1 MKCYTLFMA
10 FLEGGAV
17 ETVLWPTKNGF
28 HRKKGDA
35 DMSRLG
41 DLIRLERTRQG
52 LTHKQVARK
61 CGVSD
66 KYLMEVEAGTRIIA
80 DDQARRILKSMGMT
94 EHTEADFTLDDIAAT
109 VDLQSAVP
117 QLTRATE
124 AKKAPAKATKEAE
137 VVAESDPGVAG
148 SIWLDA
154 LSGVLKHV
162 PIYNA
167 VMKEVGHRLL
177 PITNGKIEGAS
188 PDKVFYFMAPDN
200 GLRGFR
206 VQRGDL
212 LLVVPAQAAVDGAIM
227 LLQTPQGRVLRKVK
241 RVNDYQ
247 AMLQKYDEAFESEIK
262 NFNEL
267 TFVGRCVRLEA
278 ELT

>member
-1 MKCYTLFMA
+1 
-10 FLEGGAV
+10 
-17 ETVLWPTKNGF
+17 
-28 HRKKGDA
+28 
-35 DMSRLG
+35 MSRLG

-66 KYLMEVEAGTRIIA
+66 KYLMEVEAGTRIIQ
-80 DDQARRILKSMGMT
+80 DEQARRILKVMGLT
-94 EHTEADFTLDDIAAT
+94 QQTEADFSLDDIAAT

-117 QLTRATE
+117 QLTRAVEKKEKQPVAE
-124 AKKAPAKATKEAE
+124 AKA
-137 VVAESDPGVAG
+137 DPGVSG

-154 LSGVLKHV
+154 LAGVLKHV

-177 PITNGKIEGAS
+177 PITNGKIEGAN

-200 GLRGFR
+200 DLRGFR

-212 LLVVPAQAAVDGAIM
+212 VLVVPAQAAVDGAIM
-227 LLQTPQGRVLRKVK
+227 LLQTPLGRVLRKVK

-247 AMLQKYDEAFESEIK
+247 AMLQKYDDAFESEIK
-262 NFNEL
+262 NYNEI

-278 ELT
+278 DLT

>member
-1 MKCYTLFMA
+1 
-10 FLEGGAV
+10 
-17 ETVLWPTKNGF
+17 
-28 HRKKGDA
+28 
-35 DMSRLG
+35 MSRLG

-94 EHTEADFTLDDIAAT
+94 QQTEADFTLDDIAAT

-117 QLTRATE
+117 QLTRAAE
-124 AKKAPAKATKEAE
+124 AAKAAKAEKPEA
-137 VVAESDPGVAG
+137 VAESDPGVSG

-162 PIYNA
+162 PVYNA

-188 PDKVFYFMAPDN
+188 PDKVYYFMAPDN

-278 ELT
+278 DLT

>member
-1 MKCYTLFMA
+1 
-10 FLEGGAV
+10 
-17 ETVLWPTKNGF
+17 
-28 HRKKGDA
+28 
-35 DMSRLG
+35 MSRLG

-52 LTHKQVARK
+52 LTYKQVARK

-80 DDQARRILKSMGMT
+80 DDQARRILKTMGMQ
-94 EHTEADFTLDDIAAT
+94 EHTEADFSLDDIAAT
-109 VDLQSAVP
+109 VDLQSAIPSMGKAAEPPKKTVP
-117 QLTRATE
+117 E
-124 AKKAPAKATKEAE
+124 KEKP
-137 VVAESDPGVAG
+137 VAEAGAPVAG

-188 PDKVFYFMAPDN
+188 PDKVYYFKAPDN
-200 GLRGFR
+200 ELRGFR
-206 VQRGDL
+206 VQQGDL

-247 AMLQKYDEAFESEIK
+247 AMLQRPSWNNKLFP
-262 NFNEL
+262 
-267 TFVGRCVRLEA
+267 
-278 ELT
+278 

>member
-1 MKCYTLFMA
+1 
-10 FLEGGAV
+10 
-17 ETVLWPTKNGF
+17 
-28 HRKKGDA
+28 
-35 DMSRLG
+35 MSRLG

-52 LTHKQVARK
+52 LTYKQVARK

-80 DDQARRILKSMGMT
+80 DDQARRILKTMGMKAQ
-94 EHTEADFTLDDIAAT
+94 TEAEFTLDDIAAT

-117 QLTRATE
+117 RIQQAVE
-124 AKKAPAKATKEAE
+124 KKKAPAAQAPEA
-137 VVAESDPGVAG
+137 VAESDPGVSG

-154 LSGVLKHV
+154 LSSVLKRV
-162 PIYNA
+162 PVYNA

-177 PITNGKIEGAS
+177 PIANGKIEGAS
-188 PDKVFYFMAPDN
+188 PDKVYYFMAPDN
-200 GLRGFR
+200 ALRGFR

-212 LLVVPAQAAVDGAIM
+212 VLVVPAQAVTDGAIM

-247 AMLQKYDEAFESEIK
+247 AMLQKYDEAFESEIR
-262 NFNEL
+262 NYNEL
-267 TFVGRCVRLEA
+267 TVVGRCVRLEA
-278 ELT
+278 DLT

>member
-1 MKCYTLFMA
+1 
-10 FLEGGAV
+10 
-17 ETVLWPTKNGF
+17 
-28 HRKKGDA
+28 
-35 DMSRLG
+35 MSRLG

-117 QLTRATE
+117 QLSRATE
-124 AKKAPAKATKEAE
+124 AKKVPAKATKEAE

-162 PIYNA
+162 PVMNA
-167 VMKEVGHRLL
+167 AMKEVGHRLL
-177 PITNGKIEGAS
+177 PITNGKIEGAN
-188 PDKVFYFMAPDN
+188 PDKVYYLTAPDN
-200 GLRGFR
+200 DLRGFR
-206 VQRGDL
+206 VMKGDL
-212 LLVVPAQAAVDGAIM
+212 LLVVPAQAPVDGAIM
-227 LLQTPQGRVLRKVK
+227 VLDTPYGKIMRKTVSMPNFQ
-241 RVNDYQ
+241 V
-247 AMLQKYDEAFESEIK
+247 MLQKFDQSCESEIR
-262 NFNEL
+262 NLNAV
-267 TFVGRCVRLEA
+267 TVVGRCVRLEA
-278 ELT
+278 EL

>member
-1 MKCYTLFMA
+1 
-10 FLEGGAV
+10 
-17 ETVLWPTKNGF
+17 
-28 HRKKGDA
+28 
-35 DMSRLG
+35 MSRLG

-66 KYLMEVEAGTRIIA
+66 KYLMEVEAGTRIIQ
-80 DDQARRILKSMGMT
+80 DEQARRILKVMGLSQQ
-94 EHTEADFTLDDIAAT
+94 TEADFSLDDIAAT

-117 QLTRATE
+117 QLTRAVEKKEKQPVAE
-124 AKKAPAKATKEAE
+124 AKA
-137 VVAESDPGVAG
+137 DPGVSG

-154 LSGVLKHV
+154 LAGVLKHV

-177 PITNGKIEGAS
+177 PITNGKIEGAN

-200 GLRGFR
+200 DLRGFR
-206 VQRGDL
+206 VQRNDIV
-212 LLVVPAQAAVDGAIM
+212 LVVPAQAAVDGAIM
-227 LLQTPQGRVLRKVK
+227 LIQTPLGRMLRKVK

-247 AMLQKYDEAFESEIK
+247 AMLQKYDDTFESEIK
-262 NFNEL
+262 NFNEI

-278 ELT
+278 DLT

>member
-1 MKCYTLFMA
+1 
-10 FLEGGAV
+10 
-17 ETVLWPTKNGF
+17 
-28 HRKKGDA
+28 
-35 DMSRLG
+35 MSRLG

-66 KYLMEVEAGTRIIA
+66 KYLMEVEAGTRIIQ
-80 DDQARRILKSMGMT
+80 DEQARRILKVMGLT
-94 EHTEADFTLDDIAAT
+94 QQTEADFSLDDIAAT

-117 QLTRATE
+117 QLTRAVEKKEKQPVAE
-124 AKKAPAKATKEAE
+124 AKA
-137 VVAESDPGVAG
+137 DPGVSG

-154 LSGVLKHV
+154 LAGVLKHV

-177 PITNGKIEGAS
+177 PITNGKIEGAN

-200 GLRGFR
+200 DLRGFR

-212 LLVVPAQAAVDGAIM
+212 VLVVPAQAAVDGAIM

-247 AMLQKYDEAFESEIK
+247 AMLQKYDDAFESEIK
-262 NFNEL
+262 NYNEI

-278 ELT
+278 DLT

>member
-1 MKCYTLFMA
+1 
-10 FLEGGAV
+10 
-17 ETVLWPTKNGF
+17 
-28 HRKKGDA
+28 
-35 DMSRLG
+35 MSRLG

-66 KYLMEVEAGTRIIA
+66 KYLMEVENGTRIIA
-80 DDQARRILKSMGMT
+80 DDQARRILKTMGMK
-94 EHTEADFTLDDIAAT
+94 EQTEADFTLDDIAAT

-117 QLTRATE
+117 QLTKAVET
-124 AKKAPAKATKEAE
+124 KKPAAKAEP
-137 VVAESDPGVAG
+137 VAESDPGVAG

-162 PIYNA
+162 PVYNA

-206 VQRGDL
+206 IQRGDL
-212 LLVVPAQAAVDGAIM
+212 VLVVPAQVAVDGAIM

-247 AMLQKYDEAFESEIK
+247 AMLQKYDESFESEIK
-262 NFNEL
+262 NYNEI

-278 ELT
+278 DLT

>member
-1 MKCYTLFMA
+1 
-10 FLEGGAV
+10 
-17 ETVLWPTKNGF
+17 
-28 HRKKGDA
+28 
-35 DMSRLG
+35 MSRLG

-66 KYLMEVEAGTRIIA
+66 KYLMEVEAGTRIIQ
-80 DDQARRILKSMGMT
+80 DEQARRILKVMGLSQQ
-94 EHTEADFTLDDIAAT
+94 TEADFSLDDIAAT

-117 QLTRATE
+117 QLTRAVEKKEKQPMAE
-124 AKKAPAKATKEAE
+124 AKA
-137 VVAESDPGVAG
+137 DPGVSG

-154 LSGVLKHV
+154 LAGVLKHV

-177 PITNGKIEGAS
+177 PITNGKIEGAN

-200 GLRGFR
+200 DLRGFR
-206 VQRGDL
+206 VQKGDIV
-212 LLVVPAQAAVDGAIM
+212 LVVPAQSAVDGAIM
-227 LLQTPQGRVLRKVK
+227 LIQTPLGRMLRKVK

-247 AMLQKYDEAFESEIK
+247 AMLQKYDDAFESEIK
-262 NFNEL
+262 NYNEIS
-267 TFVGRCVRLEA
+267 FVGRCVRLEA
-278 ELT
+278 DLT

>member
-1 MKCYTLFMA
+1 
-10 FLEGGAV
+10 
-17 ETVLWPTKNGF
+17 
-28 HRKKGDA
+28 
-35 DMSRLG
+35 MSRLG

-80 DDQARRILKSMGMT
+80 DDQARRILKTMGMT
-94 EHTEADFTLDDIAAT
+94 EHTESEFTLDDIAAT

-117 QLTRATE
+117 QLTNAVETKKTAKPEKQE
-124 AKKAPAKATKEAE
+124 A
-137 VVAESDPGVAG
+137 VAETDPGVAG

-162 PIYNA
+162 PVYNA

-177 PITNGKIEGAS
+177 PITNGIIEGAS

-200 GLRGFR
+200 EMRGFR
-206 VQRGDL
+206 VQRGDIV
-212 LLVVPAQAAVDGAIM
+212 LVVPAQAAVDGAIM
-227 LLQTPQGRVLRKVK
+227 LLQTPQGRVLRKIK

-247 AMLQKYDEAFESEIK
+247 AMLQKYDETFESEIK
-262 NFNEL
+262 NYNEL

>member
-1 MKCYTLFMA
+1 
-10 FLEGGAV
+10 
-17 ETVLWPTKNGF
+17 
-28 HRKKGDA
+28 
-35 DMSRLG
+35 MSRLG

-66 KYLMEVEAGTRIIA
+66 KYLMEVEAGTRIIQ
-80 DDQARRILKSMGMT
+80 DEQARRILKVMGLSQQ
-94 EHTEADFTLDDIAAT
+94 TEADFSLDDIAAT

-117 QLTRATE
+117 QLTRAVEKKEKQPVAE
-124 AKKAPAKATKEAE
+124 AKA
-137 VVAESDPGVAG
+137 DPGVSG

-154 LSGVLKHV
+154 LAGVLKHV

-177 PITNGKIEGAS
+177 PITNGKIEGAN

-200 GLRGFR
+200 DLRGFR
-206 VQRGDL
+206 VQRGDIV
-212 LLVVPAQAAVDGAIM
+212 LVVPAQAAVDGAIM
-227 LLQTPQGRVLRKVK
+227 LIQTPLGRMLRKVK
-241 RVNDYQ
+241 RVNDYH
-247 AMLQKYDEAFESEIK
+247 AMLQKYDDAFESEIK
-262 NFNEL
+262 NFNEI

-278 ELT
+278 DLT

>member
-1 MKCYTLFMA
+1 
-10 FLEGGAV
+10 
-17 ETVLWPTKNGF
+17 
-28 HRKKGDA
+28 
-35 DMSRLG
+35 MSRLG

-52 LTHKQVARK
+52 MTHKQVARK

-66 KYLMEVEAGTRIIA
+66 KYLMEVEAGTRIIQ
-80 DDQARRILKSMGMT
+80 DEQARRILKVMGLT
-94 EHTEADFTLDDIAAT
+94 QQTEADFSLDDIAAT

-117 QLTRATE
+117 QLTRAVEKKEKQPVAE
-124 AKKAPAKATKEAE
+124 AKA
-137 VVAESDPGVAG
+137 DPGVSG

-154 LSGVLKHV
+154 LAGVLKHV

-177 PITNGKIEGAS
+177 PITGGKIEGAN

-200 GLRGFR
+200 DLRGFR

-212 LLVVPAQAAVDGAIM
+212 VLVVPAQAAVDGAIM
-227 LLQTPQGRVLRKVK
+227 LLQTPQGRMLRKVK

-247 AMLQKYDEAFESEIK
+247 AMLQKYDDGFESEIK
-262 NFNEL
+262 NYSDIM
-267 TFVGRCVRLEA
+267 FVGRCVRLEA
-278 ELT
+278 DLT

>member
-1 MKCYTLFMA
+1 
-10 FLEGGAV
+10 
-17 ETVLWPTKNGF
+17 
-28 HRKKGDA
+28 
-35 DMSRLG
+35 MSRLG

-80 DDQARRILKSMGMT
+80 DDQARRILKTMGMQ
-94 EHTEADFTLDDIAAT
+94 EHTEADFSLDDIAAT
-109 VDLQSAVP
+109 VDLQSAIP
-117 QLTRATE
+117 NLGKTP
-124 AKKAPAKATKEAE
+124 APAKKPAAPKEAP
-137 VVAESDPGVAG
+137 VAEAGTPVAG

-177 PITNGKIEGAS
+177 PITNGKIEGAA
-188 PDKVFYFMAPDN
+188 PDKVYYFKAPDN
-200 GLRGFR
+200 ELRGFR
-206 VQRGDL
+206 VQQGDL

-227 LLQTPQGRVLRKVK
+227 LLQTPQGRILRKVK

-247 AMLQKYDEAFESEIK
+247 AMLQKYENSCESEIK
-262 NFNEL
+262 NYNEI

-278 ELT
+278 ELD

>member
-1 MKCYTLFMA
+1 
-10 FLEGGAV
+10 
-17 ETVLWPTKNGF
+17 
-28 HRKKGDA
+28 
-35 DMSRLG
+35 MSRLG

-66 KYLMEVEAGTRIIA
+66 KYLMEVENGTRIIA
-80 DDQARRILKSMGMT
+80 DDQARRILKTMGMK
-94 EHTEADFTLDDIAAT
+94 EQTEADFTLDDIAAT

-117 QLTRATE
+117 QLTKAVET
-124 AKKAPAKATKEAE
+124 KKPAAKAEP
-137 VVAESDPGVAG
+137 VAESDPGVAG

-162 PIYNA
+162 PVYNA

-206 VQRGDL
+206 IQRGDL
-212 LLVVPAQAAVDGAIM
+212 VLVVPAQAAVDGAIM

-247 AMLQKYDEAFESEIK
+247 AMLQKYDESFESEIK
-262 NFNEL
+262 NYNEI

-278 ELT
+278 DLT

>member
-1 MKCYTLFMA
+1 
-10 FLEGGAV
+10 
-17 ETVLWPTKNGF
+17 
-28 HRKKGDA
+28 
-35 DMSRLG
+35 MSRLG

-80 DDQARRILKSMGMT
+80 DDQARRILKTMGLQQQN
-94 EHTEADFTLDDIAAT
+94 EADFTLDDIAAT

-117 QLTRATE
+117 QLTQTVE
-124 AKKAPAKATKEAE
+124 KKAAKPAAKQEA
-137 VVAESDPGVAG
+137 VAESGAGVSG

-177 PITNGKIEGAS
+177 PITNGKIEGAA
-188 PDKVFYFMAPDN
+188 PDKVYYFMAPDN
-200 GLRGFR
+200 ELRGFR
-206 VQRGDL
+206 VHRGDL

-227 LLQTPQGRVLRKVK
+227 VLQTPQGRLLRKVK

-247 AMLQKYDEAFESEIK
+247 AMLQKYDESCESEIK
-262 NFNEL
+262 NYNEL

-278 ELT
+278 DLG